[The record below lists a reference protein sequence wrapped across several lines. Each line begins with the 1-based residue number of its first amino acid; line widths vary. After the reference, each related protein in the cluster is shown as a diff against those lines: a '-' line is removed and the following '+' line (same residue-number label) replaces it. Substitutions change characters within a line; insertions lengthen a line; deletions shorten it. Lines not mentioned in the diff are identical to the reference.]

1 MCVIIHTKRKELLK
15 KRELAEAMRTNSAGF
30 FLAVLK
36 EGGQRDV
43 LRTMD
48 EKEATKFW
56 DDAPDDA
63 EMVMHFRIP
72 SRGDRG
78 IQNVHGWEEDGILF
92 SHNMTLSCL
101 DDAMRKDDWKNTD
114 SEYFFRMVF
123 MPLYRAF
130 GAAAYK
136 DGMLCEPLD
145 RVTRIICGSGNRFCF
160 VMPDNVVLKYG
171 SWTGD
176 DPSRKTPDGQ
186 PGFFASNT
194 SYKVYGRLWP
204 EYGKGGGAT
213 TAPGFCGYGGRGGY
227 DPSDPDDFGDAE
239 GYAGDHDYWYP
250 DGNGGYLCGER
261 QSARPLAGTKP
272 ARAVVPAKKDEFDGS
287 VVRKLV
293 GDAGVAKLAL
303 ADLVMHNLVGYWEA
317 EDEDDASA
325 AFVES
330 MHDWFFPTVFN
341 GDAIDVCQTGIACI
355 AQGPATFGVDD
366 FVKEYAAQLEKEL
379 AKDNGSG
386 YKVTPY
392 FRHEAKIETA
402 LQGLITGIKAWC
414 RAANVHLD
422 WHAPSAEEFAT
433 VYEMHQSRR
442 GRPYLDTVCWDD
454 LLYLEDVKGDDTLDA
469 VERVLRY
476 IRRHEGDKPKEGAK

>member
-15 KRELAEAMRTNSAGF
+15 KRELAEAMRANSAGF

-36 EGGQRDV
+36 EGGKRDV

-56 DDAPDDA
+56 DNAPNDA

-72 SRGDRG
+72 SRGDCG
-78 IQNVHGWEEDGILF
+78 IQNVHGWEENGILF

-160 VMPDNVVLKYG
+160 VMPDNVVLRYG
-171 SWTGD
+171 NWTGD
-176 DPSRKTPDGQ
+176 DPLRKTPDGN
-186 PGFFASNT
+186 PGFFASNS
-194 SYKVYGRLWP
+194 SYRVYERSWS
-204 EYGKGGGAT
+204 EHGKGGGTA
-213 TAPGFCGYGGRGGY
+213 TAPGFCGGGGRGGY
-227 DPSDPDDFGDAE
+227 DPTDPDDFGDAE
-239 GYAGDHDYWYP
+239 GYADYWP
-250 DGNGGYLCGER
+250 VASPAASPAG
-261 QSARPLAGTKP
+261 GTKSTRAP
-272 ARAVVPAKKDEFDGS
+272 APDKKDEFDGS
-287 VVRKLV
+287 IVRKLV

-303 ADLVMHNLVGYWEA
+303 ADLVMHNLVEYWETGDGEGA
-317 EDEDDASA
+317 NAL
-325 AFVES
+325 FVES
-330 MHDWFFPTVFN
+330 MHDWFFPAAFD
-341 GDAIDVCQTGIACI
+341 GDAIDVCRTGIACMV
-355 AQGPATFGVDD
+355 QGTATFVVND

-379 AKDNGSG
+379 ARDNGTG

-392 FRHEAKIETA
+392 FRNEAAIKTA
-402 LQGLITGIKAWC
+402 LQGLLDGMHAWC

-442 GRPYLDTVCWDD
+442 GRPFLDTVCWDD
-454 LLYLEDVKGDDTLDA
+454 LLYLEEVKGDDTLNA

-476 IRRHEGDKPKEGAK
+476 IRRHEGDKPKEEAK